1 MEIKGEDVTIH
12 YATKY
17 LYKFTCTFEFDL
29 FPFDVQLC
37 SIEIN
42 LHDVLGECK
51 PVWNKKSIEL
61 NSTADNIQMYW
72 FRDLVEAP
80 SSSDSSVKFKFLLK
94 RIYMSYLMTTFGPC
108 IVLCGLGSVSMIAF
122 KIDDFTDRIT
132 ITLSLLIV
140 VAALFSQTVS
150 TLPTSPSMKY
160 VEIFFFYVILRLAY
174 VFMMHTL
181 VMISLKQSASNR
193 EIKSNLKSFFKG
205 IIASKK
211 QIEPETFLDLD
222 FTISQENKGKGLF
235 INKIGWI
242 IGFVLDFIFIGFSSI
257 HILLLRSNVESQYS
271 S

>member
-1 MEIKGEDVTIH
+1 MKIGGENVTIH

-17 LYKFTCTFEFDL
+17 LYKFTCTFAFAL
-29 FPFDVQLC
+29 FPFDIQLC

-51 PVWNKKSIEL
+51 PVWNKESVEL
-61 NSTADNIQMYW
+61 NGSADDIQMYW
-72 FRDLVEAP
+72 FRDMVEAP
-80 SSSDSSVKFKFLLK
+80 SNSNSSVKFQFLLE

-181 VMISLKQSASNR
+181 VMVSLKQAASNK
-193 EIKSNLKSFFKG
+193 EIKCNLKTLFKA

-211 QIEPETFLDLD
+211 QIEPENILDLD
-222 FTISQENKGKGLF
+222 FTISQQNKGKGL
-235 INKIGWI
+235 ITNKI
-242 IGFVLDFIFIGFSSI
+242 
-257 HILLLRSNVESQYS
+257 
-271 S
+271 